1 MRTSPNAG
9 GPPGLPALLAMH
21 YELAA
26 LQFQLAMVKFKF
38 ALQRHY
44 NSDQP
49 RDPAGSY
56 DGNVATG
63 GRWSGPSSGSGH
75 GAQPGKPVRAA
86 QNVPPVEELD
96 PFNRD
101 PLAAGNQIFRVSPYL
116 TNGGGRVDTNDPQ
129 WAYTSIE
136 AENAVNQVRQ
146 REAGWRPT
154 PGLYADTQGAIEDN
168 IAIRQEAEER
178 LRWQDSV
185 RMGHNGPP
193 EDPFDPSTMYY
204 ENIDPLAP
212 NDTLRSIADLP
223 DLGGKPAVATEE
235 GTLAVADI
243 NGRAVLGVNSSARSY
258 TSYDRAAADA
268 MREQLLRKYPYSSI
282 LIISG
287 ENRMTR
293 FIMRKLQH
301 FYARRVL
308 SEARSRA

>member
-1 MRTSPNAG
+1 
-9 GPPGLPALLAMH
+9 
-21 YELAA
+21 
-26 LQFQLAMVKFKF
+26 
-38 ALQRHY
+38 
-44 NSDQP
+44 
-49 RDPAGSY
+49 
-56 DGNVATG
+56 
-63 GRWSGPSSGSGH
+63 
-75 GAQPGKPVRAA
+75 
-86 QNVPPVEELD
+86 
-96 PFNRD
+96 
-101 PLAAGNQIFRVSPYL
+101 
-116 TNGGGRVDTNDPQ
+116 
-129 WAYTSIE
+129 
-136 AENAVNQVRQ
+136 
-146 REAGWRPT
+146 
-154 PGLYADTQGAIEDN
+154 
-168 IAIRQEAEER
+168 
-178 LRWQDSV
+178 
-185 RMGHNGPP
+185 MGHNGPP